1 MSKVQINI
9 SLSEDTR
16 DLVRQLAKERGMAQ
30 GDVVEQALQAF
41 LEPLTLPE
49 QLSRLA
55 ERQAETLG
63 RVDQMREAFEDLV
76 AALKGVAPMPEEAK
90 DPPTEPPPI
99 ATYQQMYGSLSTA
112 SQGGGDDPP
121 SAPVEAQRHPFRRF
135 LFRRHA

>member
-16 DLVRQLAKERGMAQ
+16 DLLRQLAKERGMAQ
-30 GDVVEQALQAF
+30 GEVVEQALQAF

-49 QLSRLA
+49 QLRRLA

-76 AALKGVAPMPEEAK
+76 LALKGVALLPEAAQETPA
-90 DPPTEPPPI
+90 EPPPI
-99 ATYQQMYGSLSTA
+99 ATYQQMYG
-112 SQGGGDDPP
+112 
-121 SAPVEAQRHPFRRF
+121 
-135 LFRRHA
+135 